1 MTFAPPVLLH
11 DGRHGPPLCL
21 LCGETRRLPCRR
33 KRDIAAGCME
43 EAGLGIPRSKRR
55 HCGHTGI
62 GPLTLSFEQL
72 ELDEAIEQGLEGGV
86 GWNVETRTQLPNARP
101 RLAHVENL
109 EDERID

>member
-1 MTFAPPVLLH
+1 MSFAPPVLLH

-21 LCGETRRLPCRR
+21 LCGETRGLPCRR

-62 GPLTLSFEQL
+62 GPRTLSFEQL

-86 GWNVETRTQLPNARP
+86 GWDVET
-101 RLAHVENL
+101 
-109 EDERID
+109 